1 MTQMLIVEDQ
11 PTDIRVAADVAR
23 ALGIDVDART
33 SASAAKLY
41 LESAIEGKKQ
51 VLPDLILLD
60 LDLGYESGHE
70 ILRFWHGHPQLTGT
84 RMVVWTVMGEEQQGL
99 CRLFNVTAVVPK
111 WEGADSL
118 KRMLK
123 SLIPLGPENAN
134 QSAPSKSS
142 SA

>member
-11 PTDIRVAADVAR
+11 PTDVRIAADVAQ
-23 ALGIDVDART
+23 ALGIAVEART

-41 LESAIEGKKQ
+41 LDAGIEGKHA
-51 VLPDLILLD
+51 LPDLILLD

-70 ILRFWHGHPQLTGT
+70 VLRFWHGHPKLTGT
-84 RMVVWTVMGEEQQGL
+84 RMIVWTVMGEAQQAL

-111 WEGADSL
+111 WEGADAL

-123 SLIPLGPENAN
+123 SLIPHRPENAS
-134 QSAPSKSS
+134 QGSPSKSS

>member
-11 PTDIRVAADVAR
+11 PTDVRVAVDVAR
-23 ALGIDVDART
+23 ALGIAVEARA

-41 LESAIEGKKQ
+41 LESAIEGKQ
-51 VLPDLILLD
+51 DLPDVILLD

-70 ILRFWHGHPQLTGT
+70 ILRFWYGHPKLTGT

-111 WEGADSL
+111 WEGTDAL

-123 SLIPLGPENAN
+123 SLLPQRPQNAAQGP
-134 QSAPSKSS
+134 SSKSS

>member
-1 MTQMLIVEDQ
+1 MVHMLIVEDQ
-11 PTDIRVAADVAR
+11 PTDVRIAADVAQG
-23 ALGIDVDART
+23 LGIAVEARK

-41 LESAIEGKKQ
+41 LESAIEGEQ
-51 VLPDLILLD
+51 VLPNLILLD

-70 ILRFWHGHPQLTGT
+70 ILRFWHGHPKLTGT
-84 RMVVWTVMGEEQQGL
+84 RMVVWTVMGETQQAL

-111 WEGADSL
+111 WEGSDAL

-123 SLIPLGPENAN
+123 SLLPQSPEN
-134 QSAPSKSS
+134 PSHSTSTKSS

>member
-1 MTQMLIVEDQ
+1 MMHMLIVEDQ
-11 PTDIRVAADVAR
+11 PTDVRIAAELAQG
-23 ALGIDVDART
+23 LGIAVEART

-41 LESAIEGKKQ
+41 LETAIEGKH
-51 VLPDLILLD
+51 VLPDVILLD

-70 ILRFWHGHPQLTGT
+70 ILRFWHGHPKLTGT
-84 RMVVWTVMGEEQQGL
+84 RMVVWTVMGETQQAL

-111 WEGADSL
+111 WEGSDSL

-123 SLIPLGPENAN
+123 SLLPQSPEDAS
-134 QSAPSKSS
+134 QSTSAKSS

>member
-11 PTDIRVAADVAR
+11 PTDVRIAADVAK
-23 ALGIDVDART
+23 ALGIAVEART

-41 LESAIEGKKQ
+41 LESAIEGEHD
-51 VLPDLILLD
+51 LPDLILLD

-70 ILRFWHGHPQLTGT
+70 VLRFWHGHPKLTGT
-84 RMVVWTVMGEEQQGL
+84 RMVVWTVMGEAQQAL

-111 WEGADSL
+111 WEGTDSL
-118 KRMLK
+118 RRMLK
-123 SLIPLGPENAN
+123 SLLPQRPE
-134 QSAPSKSS
+134 SASQERPSKSS

>member
-11 PTDIRVAADVAR
+11 PTDVRIAADVAK
-23 ALGIDVDART
+23 ALGIAVEART

-41 LESAIEGKKQ
+41 LESAIEGEHDF
-51 VLPDLILLD
+51 PDLILLD

-70 ILRFWHGHPQLTGT
+70 VLRFWHGHPKLTGT
-84 RMVVWTVMGEEQQGL
+84 RMVVWTVMGEAQQAL

-111 WEGADSL
+111 WEGTDSL
-118 KRMLK
+118 RRMLK
-123 SLIPLGPENAN
+123 SLLPQRPENAS
-134 QSAPSKSS
+134 QERPSKSS

>member
-11 PTDIRVAADVAR
+11 PTDVRVAADVAR
-23 ALGIDVDART
+23 ALGIAVEART

-41 LESAIEGKKQ
+41 LETAIEGKQ
-51 VLPDLILLD
+51 VPDLILLD

-70 ILRFWHGHPQLTGT
+70 ILRFWHGDRKLT
-84 RMVVWTVMGEEQQGL
+84 RIPMVVWTVMGQEQQAL

-111 WEGADSL
+111 WEGADAL
-118 KRMLK
+118 KRTLK
-123 SLIPLGPENAN
+123 SLLPQRPENKS
-134 QSAPSKSS
+134 QSKPAKSS